1 MGPFPPVPP
10 ALLYQNNQQAQP
22 VHPPMQSHTLPEDI
36 LLTESF
42 ERHIQSLKQEN
53 QQLRMENDTL
63 LKRQQE
69 IENLYL
75 RLDKEL
81 GEVKKDKDKMEE
93 DRNRLADE
101 NTKLTINIKRLESY
115 INVLQLG
122 KGVGTPLPVATPTQ
136 LPNYSMYGQPVESA
150 MRRVT
155 EPHIHNDGRYNFFQ
169 QRQSEPLISLPP
181 SSYNASRPKNLP
193 LGMSGSHIRIVTSSP
208 RDGPLGLPD
217 TRRSSGP
224 NRTSRHSPGS
234 DSSRDGPLKALSSN
248 DDLTSGEDQNSVRS
262 FESGNSGKMN
272 FELSSARNTH
282 GTVV

>member
-1 MGPFPPVPP
+1 MR
-10 ALLYQNNQQAQP
+10 
-22 VHPPMQSHTLPEDI
+22 SHTSPEDTY
-36 LLTESF
+36 LTESI

-53 QQLRMENDTL
+53 QQLRIENDSL
-63 LKRQQE
+63 VKRQQE
-69 IENLYL
+69 IESLYI

-81 GEVKKDKDKMEE
+81 TDVKKDKDKMEE
-93 DRNRLADE
+93 DRNRLAEE
-101 NTKLTINIKRLESY
+101 NTKLTTNIKRLESY
-115 INVLQLG
+115 ISVLQLG
-122 KGVGTPLPVATPTQ
+122 KGVGTPLPVATPTH
-136 LPNYSMYGQPVESA
+136 LPNYSMYVQPGEGA
-150 MRRVT
+150 MRRGT
-155 EPHIHNDGRYNFFQ
+155 EPYIHTDGKYNYHQ

-181 SSYNASRPKNLP
+181 SSYHASRPKNLP
-193 LGMSGSHIRIVTSSP
+193 LGIPGSQIRIITSSP

-217 TRRSSGP
+217 TRRSNGP
-224 NRTSRHSPGS
+224 NRTSRNSPGS

>member
-1 MGPFPPVPP
+1 
-10 ALLYQNNQQAQP
+10 
-22 VHPPMQSHTLPEDI
+22 MQSHTSPEDTF
-36 LLTESF
+36 LTDSI

-53 QQLRMENDTL
+53 QQLRIENDSL
-63 LKRQQE
+63 LKRHQE
-69 IENLYL
+69 IEALYI
-75 RLDKEL
+75 RIDKEL
-81 GEVKKDKDKMEE
+81 AEVKKDKDKMEE
-93 DRNRLADE
+93 DRNRLAEE

-115 INVLQLG
+115 ISVLQLG

-136 LPNYSMYGQPVESA
+136 FPNYPMYGQPMESA

-155 EPHIHNDGRYNFFQ
+155 EPYIHPDGKYNYLQ
-169 QRQSEPLISLPP
+169 HRPSEPLISLPP
-181 SSYNASRPKNLP
+181 SSYASRPKNLP
-193 LGMSGSHIRIVTSSP
+193 LGMPGSHIRIVTSSP
-208 RDGPLGLPD
+208 RDGPLGVPD